1 MKKPLFKWASLIF
14 TASTFVL
21 SVLFETSLHKGWSKS
36 MTMLLIS
43 MNGFFV
49 FSAFSVVYEWAVSLM
64 PDVSEDITGG
74 FINTVANVMGF
85 LEIIII

>member
-1 MKKPLFKWASLIF
+1 
-14 TASTFVL
+14 
-21 SVLFETSLHKGWSKS
+21 